1 MKIFLIYKILIF
13 FLYLLN
19 QSKIFSY
26 INLPIFTFH
35 TTPPKEDETTK
46 LVYYKYFHDN
56 NIYTL
61 LKLGLPTQSIVTK
74 LNFDGYPFYIYYNRC
89 EISSSFDISISKSFN
104 KKPFQY
110 LLTDIYT
117 YTYLV
122 DDYITFSEKESYIMK
137 YLFSPVN
144 NGTSEQKIEK
154 LPYTCAE
161 MGLKLPKPDLK
172 SYNYSF
178 IRELKLLNVI
188 NDYTIFIEYNKDNE
202 DKGNLIIGIPPHE
215 YNSNKYKFSQLTEIN
230 TVQISYDLYWQLRF
244 NEIYFNIKEGNNLKK
259 FNVTILDS
267 GINHNLNVIIAPLEY
282 MYLIEKEFFNKKNCN
297 KNRLEKN
304 HYSFDC
310 ASKQDILD
318 FPTIYLMHRTLG
330 YTFEITYEDVF
341 IEYNGRYICL
351 IWFDISSRNNW
362 RFGKPFLKKYFFSFN
377 VDKKMIGFYDMNN
390 NEKKDEKANNYIAL
404 YIFVI
409 ILLLGVVVTLSFIIT
424 RKIFKIQKRNKKGLT
439 LELSENLSIID
450 DK

>member
-1 MKIFLIYKILIF
+1 
-13 FLYLLN
+13 
-19 QSKIFSY
+19 
-26 INLPIFTFH
+26 
-35 TTPPKEDETTK
+35 
-46 LVYYKYFHDN
+46 
-56 NIYTL
+56 
-61 LKLGLPTQSIVTK
+61 
-74 LNFDGYPFYIYYNRC
+74 
-89 EISSSFDISISKSFN
+89 
-104 KKPFQY
+104 
-110 LLTDIYT
+110 
-117 YTYLV
+117 
-122 DDYITFSEKESYIMK
+122 MK

-202 DKGNLIIGIPPHE
+202 DKGNLVIGIPPHE

-377 VDKKMIGFYDMNN
+377 VDKKIIGFYDMNN
-390 NEKKDEKANNYIAL
+390 NEKKDEKANNYIVL

-424 RKIFKIQKRNKKGLT
+424 RKIFKIQKKNKKGLT